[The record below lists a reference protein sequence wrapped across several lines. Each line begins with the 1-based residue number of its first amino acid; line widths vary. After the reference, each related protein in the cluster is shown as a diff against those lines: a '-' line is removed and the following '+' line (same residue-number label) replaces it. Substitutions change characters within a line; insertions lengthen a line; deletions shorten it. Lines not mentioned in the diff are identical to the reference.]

1 MGDTPFI
8 WQGQVPSF
16 IGTFDHLKLKRDAVQ
31 GLGYV
36 KFISSCYV
44 TVSYLLSPT

>member
-16 IGTFDHLKLKRDAVQ
+16 IGTFDHLKLKTDAVQ
-31 GLGYV
+31 GMGYA
-36 KFISSCYV
+36 KFIFSCYV
-44 TVSYLLSPT
+44 TVLYVLFPT